1 MKRHHSSTLNLMVI
15 DSHHPRWQE
24 AIDYIALRYCEAFSA
39 HVNHFMPRF
48 MALSDDEKI
57 LAVCGI
63 RSGNEGELFLEQYLD
78 DNVETVLS
86 QVFSS
91 HITRDKLIEFGQ
103 LASFTQGMSTEH
115 FYLMAS
121 TLVEQGFEWCIFTA
135 TDPLFRL
142 MKRLGLTPTIIT
154 EADPNRIYNAK
165 QVWGTYYE
173 HHPRILAGNL
183 KQGLARL
190 HAIHLSAYLQP
201 DNTSEVQS
209 R

>member
-1 MKRHHSSTLNLMVI
+1 MKRHNSSTLNLMVI
-15 DSHHPRWQE
+15 DAHHPRWQE

-48 MALSDDEKI
+48 MALSDHEKI
-57 LAVCGI
+57 LALCGI

-78 DNVETVLS
+78 TSAESILS
-86 QVFSS
+86 QVFSTP
-91 HITRDKLIEFGQ
+91 IPRDKLIEFGQ
-103 LASFTQGMSTEH
+103 LASFTQGMSPEH

-142 MKRLGLTPTIIT
+142 MKRLGLEPTVIT
-154 EADPNRIYNAK
+154 EADPSRIYNAK

-190 HAIHLSAYLQP
+190 HAIHLSAYPQL
-201 DNTSEVQS
+201 DNVSEVKS
-209 R
+209 I